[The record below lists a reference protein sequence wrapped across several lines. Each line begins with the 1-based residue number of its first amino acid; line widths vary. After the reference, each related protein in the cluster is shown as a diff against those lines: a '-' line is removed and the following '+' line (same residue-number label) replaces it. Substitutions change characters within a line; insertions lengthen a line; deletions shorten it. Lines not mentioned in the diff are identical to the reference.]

1 MYLSTAHSTPCAD
14 RVAGATAWDVS
25 GVADAG
31 VADPVAGLLWAFP
44 GRRPKHVVVNGEVV
58 VRDYRLVNADEAE
71 IVARL
76 AERVGR

>member
-1 MYLSTAHSTPCAD
+1 
-14 RVAGATAWDVS
+14 
-25 GVADAG
+25 
-31 VADPVAGLLWAFP
+31 
-44 GRRPKHVVVNGEVV
+44 